1 MATASVSKLRPLDD
15 PIAKGVISKQDP
27 NYFDN
32 TLPRMWPVLRHI
44 YIYSVARRD
53 FQKKHCY
60 FNGTL
65 QGCKNNE
72 RYVLCYSLADPPQQ
86 LSADVERGGTRVEV
100 EPRAEAGWRVAIDI
114 LNPNNP
120 GMDPYLKLNPQ
131 QASLYSTGQNVDL
144 IKYGLFPSLHNP
156 PLEDEIQRAEQARD
170 EQYMNLWNEALQEHE
185 TNPQGFRLWL
195 RNHPDVSEAGRSL
208 GMEAEWLTTPV
219 SKMACPNCGDVIRSG
234 IAFHKSTA
242 GVLCII
248 DRKRAIE
255 AGAIKEQPEVRER
268 PIRG

>member
-1 MATASVSKLRPLDD
+1 MATSTVNKVRGLDD
-15 PIAKGVISKQDP
+15 PIAKGVISKEDP
-27 NYFDN
+27 NYYDN
-32 TLPRMWPVLRHI
+32 SLPRMYPIQRFV

-53 FQKKHCY
+53 FEKKHYY

-65 QGCKNNE
+65 RGCKVND
-72 RYVLCYSLADPPQQ
+72 RFVLCHSIADPPQQ
-86 LSADVERGGTRVEV
+86 LSADAERGGRRVEV

-120 GMDPYLKLNPQ
+120 GLDPYLKLTPQ
-131 QASLYSTGQNVDL
+131 QAALYATGQNVDL

-156 PLEDEIQRAEQARD
+156 PLEEEILRAEQARD
-170 EQYMNLWNEALQEHE
+170 AEYLALWNEALQEHE

-208 GMEAEWLTTPV
+208 GMEADWLTTPV
-219 SKMACPNCGDVIRSG
+219 SKMACPNCGDVIRAG
-234 IAFHKSTA
+234 IAFHKSST

-248 DRKRAIE
+248 DRERAIK
-255 AGAIKEQPEVRER
+255 AGAIQEEKINRER